1 MISHQYLI
9 KNRTLEKII
18 YLTVS
23 SSEKIKIR
31 KIRRDLYQKNSNHLK
46 YLNEIN
52 DNFK

>member
-23 SSEKIKIR
+23 SSEKIKIT
-31 KIRRDLYQKNSNHLK
+31 KIRKNLYQINSDP
-46 YLNEIN
+46 LNV
-52 DNFK
+52 